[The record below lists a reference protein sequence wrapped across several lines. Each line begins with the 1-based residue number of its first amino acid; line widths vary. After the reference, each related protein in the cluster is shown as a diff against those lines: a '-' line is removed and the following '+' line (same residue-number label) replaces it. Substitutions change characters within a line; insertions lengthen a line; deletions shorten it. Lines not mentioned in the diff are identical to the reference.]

1 MIESIIKGMI
11 RDLQKYKGHTKEE
24 LLLQNVSE
32 RLNKSL
38 ESYNKELEQSIKYL
52 AKKNELRMIRKINK
66 L

>member
-1 MIESIIKGMI
+1 MIESTIKEMI

>member
-1 MIESIIKGMI
+1 MIESTIKGMI

>member
-1 MIESIIKGMI
+1 MIESTIKGMI
-11 RDLQKYKGHTKEE
+11 LDLQKYKGHTKEE